1 MLNTDMGLMWNFQVS
16 IITEKLRTNDT
27 FALSPGEQGRP
38 QQIGRA
44 RDGSLLCTGISD
56 KTWRRSKDRGESGLV
71 RCHAEAKAKTAAD
84 VEEFARDQAAWAA
97 EFGLV
102 FEKMLRN
109 GTMGGCHPAQIIS
122 AAPGFIQPL
131 TGLGLVTNKIYAKIF

>member
-84 VEEFARDQAAWAA
+84 VEEFAWDQAAWAA

-109 GTMGGCHPAQIIS
+109 GNNGRLSSSSDYQCCTRLHPTTDWAGPCEQVMGI
-122 AAPGFIQPL
+122 
-131 TGLGLVTNKIYAKIF
+131 